1 MFTLGVFVFITGP
14 SNVVK
19 CAMVPDEKTA
29 LYISAPNKMV
39 RRCDAAAAA
48 LEQPQARRIFSPQ
61 ACIDWWWQW
70 RRCTTDDKLIV
81 AIQSNVHLFMVHRCF

>member
-1 MFTLGVFVFITGP
+1 M
-14 SNVVK
+14 K

-29 LYISAPNKMV
+29 LYISLHQIKEDVMQRQWSNRK
-39 RRCDAAAAA
+39 
-48 LEQPQARRIFSPQ
+48 QGGFFSPQ

-81 AIQSNVHLFMVHRCF
+81 AIQSNVHLIVLRVIFRMILPMGAL